1 MMKKIFQP
9 GLILF
14 CAIALYS
21 FSPVPQSDTATTDD
35 PGKNV
40 KWYTWD
46 EAVAANK
53 KTKKKFFV
61 DIYTDWCGWCKRM
74 DAMTFEE
81 EEVAAY
87 LNKHFYPIKL
97 DAEQKADIV
106 YNGTTFKWVNSG
118 RKGIHELAY
127 SLLDGAMSYPSLV
140 FLTEKEERIMISK
153 GFKQKDEF
161 MKELKYIE
169 GEHYK
174 TISLNEFKSK
184 GANP

>member
-1 MMKKIFQP
+1 MKKIIQLSLF
-9 GLILF
+9 LF
-14 CAIALYS
+14 CAIALAS
-21 FSPVPQSDTATTDD
+21 FTYVQKTAEEEIIV
-35 PGKNV
+35 GKNV

-53 KTKKKFFV
+53 TEKKKFFV

-74 DAMTFEE
+74 DAQTFEQAK
-81 EEVAAY
+81 VAAY
-87 LNKHFYPIKL
+87 LNKHYYPIKL

-106 YNGTTFKWVNSG
+106 YKGNTFKWVDSG
-118 RKGIHELAY
+118 RRGIHELAY
-127 SLLDGAMSYPSLV
+127 SLLDGGMSYPSLV

-153 GFKQKDEF
+153 GFKKEDDF

-169 GEHYK
+169 EGHYK
-174 TISLNEFKSK
+174 TTGLSDYKTK